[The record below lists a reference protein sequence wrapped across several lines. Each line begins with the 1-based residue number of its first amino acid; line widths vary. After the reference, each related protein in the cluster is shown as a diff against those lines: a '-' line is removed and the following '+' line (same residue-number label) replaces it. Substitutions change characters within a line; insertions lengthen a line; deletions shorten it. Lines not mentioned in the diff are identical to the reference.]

1 MVFQWETNDYVL
13 FYFELCDCFRSQITR
28 ETENGARENQ
38 HCGEQILNLLFY
50 FKELLRGFKDVHSDK
65 GLSFLRLIFIYTK
78 YNLAIT

>member
-1 MVFQWETNDYVL
+1 MVFQWETNEYVL
-13 FYFELCDCFRSQITR
+13 FYFELWLCFRSQITR

-38 HCGEQILNLLFY
+38 HCGEQILNLLFH